1 MYKEQKISMVIPCH
15 NEEEGVSQLIPLL
28 NDVPIVDEIVIVD
41 NNCTDRTAEIAA
53 DLGARVVRETI
64 PGYGAAHRAGITA
77 AAGDIIVT
85 MDGDC
90 TYPVESISRLVK
102 TLIDGGFDFITCRRM
117 PDRWRNF
124 NGLLR
129 LIGNVVLTATTKI
142 LFFRKIMDSQSGM
155 WVFKKSVFSRI
166 ESISDGMGFSE
177 EIKLR
182 AFIRDDVKSLELP
195 ILYFDRV
202 GMSALNLWHDGFTN
216 WIFLFQ
222 LRFKGITRW
231 ERRHVVSKDA

>member
-1 MYKEQKISMVIPCH
+1 MIEGKKISMVIPCH
-15 NEEEGVSQLIPLL
+15 NEQEGVAQLIPLIRETG
-28 NDVPIVDEIVIVD
+28 VVDEIVIVD

-53 DLGARVVRETI
+53 GLGARVVRETV
-64 PGYGAAHRAGITA
+64 PGYGAAHRAGIKA
-77 AAGDIIVT
+77 AAGEIVVT

-90 TYPVESISRLVK
+90 TYPTESILRLVRH
-102 TLIDGGFDFITCRRM
+102 LVSRDLDFITCRRM
-117 PDRWRNF
+117 PDRWRNL

-155 WVFKKSVFSRI
+155 WVFRREIFPKI
-166 ESISDGMGFSE
+166 EPISDGMGFSE

-182 AFIRDDVKSLELP
+182 AFIRPDVKADEQP

-202 GMSALNLWHDGFTN
+202 GKSALNLWHDGFTN
-216 WIFLFQ
+216 WFFLFQ
-222 LRFKGITRW
+222 LRFKGILKW
-231 ERRHVVSKDA
+231 ERPRQS

>member
-1 MYKEQKISMVIPCH
+1 MMEGKKISMVIPCH

-28 NDVPIVDEIVIVD
+28 DETGVVDEIVIVD
-41 NNCTDRTAEIAA
+41 NNCTDRTAEVAEK
-53 DLGARVVRETI
+53 LGARVVKESI
-64 PGYGAAHRAGITA
+64 PGYGAAHRAGIKA
-77 AAGDIIVT
+77 AEGEIIIT

-90 TYPVESISRLVK
+90 TYPTESLVRLVRH
-102 TLIDGGFDFITCRRM
+102 LSANDLDFITCRRM
-117 PDRWRNF
+117 PDRWRNL

-142 LFFRKIMDSQSGM
+142 LFFRQIMDSQSGM
-155 WVFKKSVFSRI
+155 WVFRKEIFPKI
-166 ESISDGMGFSE
+166 EPISDGMGFSE

-182 AFIRDDVKSLELP
+182 AFIRDDVKADEQP

-216 WIFLFQ
+216 WVFLFQ

-231 ERRHVVSKDA
+231 ERKDVAS